1 MSHKYS
7 LVHLTCISCPPPE
20 FIRTAAAAGYDY
32 VSLRTIPMGLPN
44 EVPHLLTDRVLLKE
58 TRAASLETGVKIND
72 TENARIFDGVNVQE
86 YAPHLA
92 AAAELGIKHILCNV
106 WTANR
111 SFYTKKFAELC
122 QLAAQFD
129 QDINLEFVTWAG
141 ITNLEQAAQLLRDVD
156 LPNVGI
162 VVDALHFHRSRV
174 KLEELES
181 LPKEWFRFMHLCDA
195 VQEIPTD
202 LDVLVHDGRERL
214 ISREFCPS
222 FQKILFG
229 ELRYRTVFAQQKSD
243 LRRMHAEPWSTQK
256 NTWNRVK
263 NGGGP

>member
-58 TRAASLETGVKIND
+58 TRAASLETDVKIND

-202 LDVLVHDGRERL
+202 LDVLVHDGREERL
-214 ISREFCPS
+214 YPGEGAIDL
-222 FQKILFG
+222 KGILSKLPENIVRG
-229 ELRYRTVFAQQKSD
+229 IEIPHSVRTAEIGFEAHA
-243 LRRMHAEPWSTQK
+243 RRALEYAK
-256 NTWNRVK
+256 K
-263 NGGGP
+263 YLE

>member
-1 MSHKYS
+1 M
-7 LVHLTCISCPPPE
+7 
-20 FIRTAAAAGYDY
+20 FGQRTA
-32 VSLRTIPMGLPN
+32 L
-44 EVPHLLTDRVLLKE
+44 
-58 TRAASLETGVKIND
+58 
-72 TENARIFDGVNVQE
+72 
-86 YAPHLA
+86 
-92 AAAELGIKHILCNV
+92 
-106 WTANR
+106 
-111 SFYTKKFAELC
+111 FYTKKFAELC

-202 LDVLVHDGRERL
+202 LDVLVHDGREERL
-214 ISREFCPS
+214 YPGEGAIDLKGNFVQASRKYCS
-222 FQKILFG
+222 G

-256 NTWNRVK
+256 IL
-263 NGGGP
+263 GIE

>member
-44 EVPHLLTDRVLLKE
+44 EVPHLLTDRVLLEE
-58 TRAASLETGVKIND
+58 TRAASLETDVKIND

-162 VVDALHFHRSRV
+162 VVGCTAFP
-174 KLEELES
+174 S
-181 LPKEWFRFMHLCDA
+181 L
-195 VQEIPTD
+195 Q
-202 LDVLVHDGRERL
+202 
-214 ISREFCPS
+214 S
-222 FQKILFG
+222 
-229 ELRYRTVFAQQKSD
+229 
-243 LRRMHAEPWSTQK
+243 
-256 NTWNRVK
+256 
-263 NGGGP
+263 